1 MLYESESW
9 CLREKELEIMRRTE
23 RAMIR
28 AMCGVKLMD
37 RRNTE
42 QLMDMLGL
50 NETLDKL
57 AKANAVRWYGH
68 VLRREDSDVFKKALN
83 FSVNGKRKP
92 GRPKMTWRKRV
103 EEEIYSIGLVQED
116 ATNTTKWRD
125 EENGNEDYSA
135 TSSNVEKTN

>member
-1 MLYESESW
+1 MLYGSESW
-9 CLREKELEIMRRTE
+9 CLREKELETMRRTE

-68 VLRREDSDVFKKALN
+68 VLRREDSDVLKKALN
-83 FSVNGKRKP
+83 FSVNGKRKR
-92 GRPKMTWRKRV
+92 GRPKMTWRRRV
-103 EEEIYSIGLVQED
+103 EEEIHSIGLEKKD
-116 ATNTTKWRD
+116 AINRSK
-125 EENGNEDYSA
+125 
-135 TSSNVEKTN
+135 